1 MSVKNITND
10 QTFTSTVAHGII
22 PKNLPSRDLAF
33 VYMLTKEMV
42 VTRLT
47 QHQVQLMQ
55 EMREQDSELI
65 KMNKKLNKKVV
76 IDPKYLTTKDAA
88 TYIGTDPSFLTKRQ
102 GKTFKLGKHFFKP
115 EDESIVRWD
124 ILALEEW
131 LTTQQKDTNIADD
144 KLASLLKRR

>member
-1 MSVKNITND
+1 MS
-10 QTFTSTVAHGII
+10 STLI
-22 PKNLPSRDLAF
+22 PKTLSERDEAF
-33 VYMLTKEMV
+33 VLLLAKEKV
-42 VTRLT
+42 VSRLSGKYI
-47 QHQVQLMQ
+47 QAMQ
-55 EMREQDSELI
+55 ERDKEIASL
-65 KMNKKLNKKVV
+65 NKKLNKRVV
-76 IDPKYLTTKDAA
+76 IDPRYLTTKDAA

-102 GKTFKLGKHFFKP
+102 GKTFKLGRHFFKP